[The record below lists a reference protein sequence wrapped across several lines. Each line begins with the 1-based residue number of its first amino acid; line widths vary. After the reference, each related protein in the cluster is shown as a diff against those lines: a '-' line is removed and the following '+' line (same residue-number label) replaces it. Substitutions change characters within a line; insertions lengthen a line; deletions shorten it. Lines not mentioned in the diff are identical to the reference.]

1 MTNNTRKNIISTVIT
16 VLILFAGIFLF
27 QALSNQ
33 KKSTLGDTIQKNER
47 RKVQVNNFESK
58 SVANTIE
65 IDGRL
70 RAQERVN
77 VTSKVQGLM
86 QAGPRSIRVGKYFKK
101 GELLY
106 TIDSKEASFNLK
118 AQKSALVTAITQ
130 IMPDIKFD
138 YPESFDNW
146 EKYLNDFDVNKNIKP
161 FPTPT
166 NNQERYFID
175 GRNLNNLYY
184 QIKSL
189 ETHLKDY
196 NIYAPFSG
204 VITATNIYPG
214 ALISP
219 GQVLCSM
226 INTSYFELTS
236 PVQLEELKYIKVG
249 QKVNLYSDGLGETWK
264 GEVARIGTILDEST
278 QNIPIYISV
287 KGKGL
292 KDGIYLKGELSA
304 GELDNVI
311 ELPKNIFLSPNTIFT
326 VVDSTLTVKEIT
338 PIKRKQSDV
347 IVTGLSSD
355 ESVVTGSLVGLFAGQ
370 KVNY

>member
-1 MTNNTRKNIISTVIT
+1 MTNNTRKNLISTAIT
-16 VLILFAGIFLF
+16 VLILFAGIFIF

-33 KKSTLGDTIQKNER
+33 KKSTLGDSIQKNER
-47 RKVQVNNFESK
+47 RTVQISTFQPKEVS
-58 SVANTIE
+58 NTIE

-70 RAQERVN
+70 RAQERVSI
-77 VTSKVQGLM
+77 TSKVQGLM
-86 QAGPRSIRVGKYFKK
+86 QPGPRSIRVGKYFKK

-106 TIDSKEASFNLK
+106 TVDSKEASYDLK

-138 YPESFDNW
+138 YPESFKDW
-146 EKYLNDFDVNKNIKP
+146 ESYLNAFDVEQNIKP
-161 FPTPT
+161 LPQPK

-184 QIKSL
+184 QIKSQ
-189 ETHLKDY
+189 ETRLADY

-204 VITATNIYPG
+204 IITETNIFPG
-214 ALISP
+214 SLISP

-226 INTSYFELTS
+226 INTGYFEMAS
-236 PVQLEELKYIKVG
+236 PVQLEDLKYIKIG
-249 QKVNLYSDGLGETWK
+249 QKVELKSEGLEDTWT
-264 GEVARIGTILDEST
+264 GEVVRIGTILDEST

-287 KGKGL
+287 KGKNL
-292 KDGIYLKGELSA
+292 KDGIYLKGELNA
-304 GELDNVI
+304 GQLKDVI
-311 ELPKNIFLSPNTIFT
+311 ALPKNIFLSPNKIYT

-338 PIKRKQSDV
+338 SIKRKQDEV
-347 IVTGLSSD
+347 IITGLGTN
-355 ESVVTGSLVGLFAGQ
+355 EKVVTGSLVGLFAGQ